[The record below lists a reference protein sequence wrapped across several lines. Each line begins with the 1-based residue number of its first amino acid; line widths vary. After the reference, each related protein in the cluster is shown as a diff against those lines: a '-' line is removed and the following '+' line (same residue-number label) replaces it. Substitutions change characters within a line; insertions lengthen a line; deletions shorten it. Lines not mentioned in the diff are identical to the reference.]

1 MKIELFKIGSI
12 SIPGYGFMVGIGF
25 IIALFVG
32 EFRAKRKGLNEEAV
46 IDIAVIAAIMG
57 FLGAKILYIIVDFKT
72 FIQAP
77 LDFLGSSGFVIYG
90 GIISG
95 ILCNMLYCKV
105 KKLDFLTYFDLIM
118 PEISIAQGFGRI
130 GCFLAGCCYGKETD
144 SAFSVVF
151 PANSQAPAGV
161 ALIPVQIYSAIGN
174 FILAAVLIVFADI
187 LFEKSKKSLS
197 GDIASMYMVLYGIGR
212 FIIEFFRNDYRGV
225 IGFLSTSQF
234 ISIFIVAIGIALY
247 VVKHRRAANI
257 LK

>member
-1 MKIELFKIGSI
+1 MKIELFRIGPI
-12 SIPGYGFMVGIGF
+12 RVPGYGFMIGVGF
-25 IIALFVG
+25 IIALIVG
-32 EFRAKRKGLNEEAV
+32 QFRAKKKGLNDEAV

-72 FIQAP
+72 FIQNP
-77 LDFLGSSGFVIYG
+77 IDFLGSSGFVIYG

-144 SAFSVVF
+144 SVFAVVF
-151 PANSQAPAGV
+151 PEGSQAPAGV
-161 ALIPVQIYSAIGN
+161 PLIPVQIYSAIGN
-174 FILAAVLIVFADI
+174 FLIAAVLLIFADVI
-187 LFEKSKKSLS
+187 FKKSKKSLP
-197 GDIASMYMVLYGIGR
+197 GDIASMYMVIYGIGR
-212 FIIEFFRNDYRGV
+212 FVIEFFRNDYRGV

-247 VVKHRRAANI
+247 SIKHKQAAK
-257 LK
+257 LP

>member
-12 SIPGYGFMVGIGF
+12 SIPGYGFMVGVGF

-95 ILCNMLYCKV
+95 ILCNI
-105 KKLDFLTYFDLIM
+105 LDFLTYFDLIM

-197 GDIASMYMVLYGIGR
+197 
-212 FIIEFFRNDYRGV
+212 
-225 IGFLSTSQF
+225 
-234 ISIFIVAIGIALY
+234 IFIVAIGIALY